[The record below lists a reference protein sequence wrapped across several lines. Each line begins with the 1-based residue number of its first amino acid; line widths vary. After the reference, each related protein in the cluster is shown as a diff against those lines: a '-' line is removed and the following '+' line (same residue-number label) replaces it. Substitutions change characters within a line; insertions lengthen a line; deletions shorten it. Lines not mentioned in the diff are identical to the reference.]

1 MTKLDP
7 RLTPA
12 RPDLAAAHLRGLVT
26 APDYVEG
33 RAMQV
38 VLGVGD
44 VRRAPSH
51 YSSIHKRADANHGFM
66 RSRC

>member
-1 MTKLDP
+1 MTHFDP

-26 APDYVEG
+26 AADYVER

-38 VLGVGD
+38 VIGIAD
-44 VRRAPSH
+44 VQREPSH
-51 YSSIHKRADANHGFM
+51 EAPLDTRA
-66 RSRC
+66 